1 MTSVQEDSDR
11 LAQLR
16 PIGELKVV
24 SIPFGG
30 PEHYAF
36 SIRPGNDVWGKS
48 WAPRRRKPIVSQFNF
63 PKSDETPVYPPQ
75 PPPERLSCDYRNR
88 YSHFSDMDCKE
99 NLIGKLNFILFYV
112 LIHKFHSTH
121 SRQCGHL
128 LLFPSI

>member
-36 SIRPGNDVWGKS
+36 SIRPGNNVWGKS

-63 PKSDETPVYPPQ
+63 PKSDETPISPPQ
-75 PPPERLSCDYRNR
+75 PPPEPPMMDIFKKNA
-88 YSHFSDMDCKE
+88 SHVIIGIAI
-99 NLIGKLNFILFYV
+99 LILVIWIVK
-112 LIHKFHSTH
+112 KT
-121 SRQCGHL
+121 
-128 LLFPSI
+128 